1 MKIKKNQ
8 KNSHRCFLY
17 GSDTTLPAIR
27 GFTASSSKAS
37 LYRTFFLYDRE
48 NFLFFRKKQFRFF
61 TGAEVFK

>member
-8 KNSHRCFLY
+8 KNSHRCFL
-17 GSDTTLPAIR
+17 SVADTTLPAIR

-48 NFLFFRKKQFRFF
+48 NFFILPQKTIPVLYGR
-61 TGAEVFK
+61 